1 MYTCTHYTYM
11 YTCIRVPYTLYL
23 RFLLHRSIMG
33 LQNHIAVL
41 LANPTEVRRGTGDD
55 NLWSQLSP
63 KSAEKG
69 VTHLAFVSES
79 ADAVQ
84 W

>member
-1 MYTCTHYTYM
+1 
-11 YTCIRVPYTLYL
+11 
-23 RFLLHRSIMG
+23 MG

-41 LANPTEVRRGTGDD
+41 LANPIEVRLGEGDN

-69 VTHLAFVSES
+69 VNQLPLCLNLLMLCSGKVSTLPS
-79 ADAVQ
+79 LRSTMKVAASHPSLL
-84 W
+84 